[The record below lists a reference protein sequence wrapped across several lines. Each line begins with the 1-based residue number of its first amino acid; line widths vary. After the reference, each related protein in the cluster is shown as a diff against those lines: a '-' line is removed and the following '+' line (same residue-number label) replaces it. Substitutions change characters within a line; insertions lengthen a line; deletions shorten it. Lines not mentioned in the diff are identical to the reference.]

1 MSSRQMVNYD
11 ERHADFERWFQTPLG
26 RALLADQRACIE
38 HHVRSLQGARQLHVG
53 VSHRLPLAS
62 CSDFSQRIITTP
74 RWHSHM
80 PDGVVVCDSDELPF
94 PNDTMDLVILHHSA
108 DFSAFPHQVLR
119 EAARVTRSGGKILVL
134 GFNPISLWGVRK
146 KFFRQASGAWGG
158 RFLLR
163 SRMEDWLNLLDF
175 RTETARSYFYRL
187 PIQNVR
193 LIEKLAILDWLGGSR
208 FLPVGAYY
216 CILATKQVWAPIG
229 KRPLWRRKNVI
240 PLPTP
245 GTLGVSRG
253 YRRNNGKH
261 KNGSGHGRKCSD
273 LYRRGL

>member
-1 MSSRQMVNYD
+1 MSHRQTVDYD
-11 ERHADFERWFQTPLG
+11 LRHEEFERWFQTPLG
-26 RALLADQRACIE
+26 RALLADQRACVNT
-38 HHVRSLQGARQLHVG
+38 HVNTLQGLRQLHVG

-62 CSDFSQRIITTP
+62 SSDFSQRIITTP
-74 RWHSHM
+74 RWHPHL

-94 PNDTMDLVILHHSA
+94 PDDTMDLVILHHSA

-119 EAARVTRSGGKILVL
+119 EAARVTRSGGKILIL
-134 GFNPISLWGVRK
+134 GFNPISLWGARK
-146 KFFRQASGAWGG
+146 ILFRQSSGAWGG

-175 RTETARSYFYRL
+175 RTDSARSYFYRL

-193 LIEKLAILDWLGGSR
+193 LIEKLALMERLGGSR
-208 FLPVGAYY
+208 LLPIGAYY

-229 KRPLWRRKNVI
+229 KRPLWRRPNVI
-240 PLPTP
+240 PLPAG

-253 YRRNNGKH
+253 YRAVNRTQQ
-261 KNGSGHGRKCSD
+261 NGSGHGRKRGD
-273 LYRRGL
+273 LYGRSL